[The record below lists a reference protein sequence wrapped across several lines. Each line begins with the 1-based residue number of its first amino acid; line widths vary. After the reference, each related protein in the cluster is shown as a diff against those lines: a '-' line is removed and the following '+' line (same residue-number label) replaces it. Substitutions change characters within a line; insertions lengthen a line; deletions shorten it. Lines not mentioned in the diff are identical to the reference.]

1 MGVGC
6 NSISPELCKLDLK
19 RNLCNRLGLFRDFD
33 HGTRVGHLMTDLI
46 RGSGG
51 GPTGDLK
58 EPEPVGSGP
67 RLGRHP
73 DPSVLWA

>member
-1 MGVGC
+1 MGWTVG
-6 NSISPELCKLDLK
+6 P
-19 RNLCNRLGLFRDFD
+19 
-33 HGTRVGHLMTDLI
+33 RVGHLMVDLV
-46 RGSGG
+46 RGSRG